1 MSTPTKTLPVN
12 QNVKTLENNDIND
25 PIVQDVLN
33 EFREEYSSKNKVEN
47 NIVQQKYEDMR
58 EYNQPS
64 LQQQQQQLLQQQQQQ
79 QQQQLQQQQLQQQNQ
94 LNNYNI
100 IDNYQQQTQQQPQ
113 PQLITDIDKKN
124 YFDIELVKKNLTIVI
139 LVLLLYNTPLFN
151 TIYEKMP
158 EYLYDNLM
166 SCDILIKSISLF
178 SVLYVLAFLTYI

>member
-64 LQQQQQQLLQQQQQQ
+64 LHQQQL
-79 QQQQLQQQQLQQQNQ
+79 QQQQLQQQQLQQLQQQNQ

>member
-64 LQQQQQQLLQQQQQQ
+64 LQQQQQLQQLQQLQQQQ
-79 QQQQLQQQQLQQQNQ
+79 QQQQLQQQQQQQNQ

-100 IDNYQQQTQQQPQ
+100 IDNYQQQQQQPR
-113 PQLITDIDKKN
+113 LITDIDKKN

>member
-64 LQQQQQQLLQQQQQQ
+64 LHQQQ
-79 QQQQLQQQQLQQQNQ
+79 QQQQLQQQQLQQLQQQNQ

>member
-64 LQQQQQQLLQQQQQQ
+64 LQQQQQL
-79 QQQQLQQQQLQQQNQ
+79 QQLQQQQNQ

-100 IDNYQQQTQQQPQ
+100 IDNYQQKQQQ

>member
-64 LQQQQQQLLQQQQQQ
+64 LQQQQQLQQLQQLQQQQQQ
-79 QQQQLQQQQLQQQNQ
+79 QQQQQNQ

-100 IDNYQQQTQQQPQ
+100 IDNYQQKQQQQ

>member
-64 LQQQQQQLLQQQQQQ
+64 LQQQQQQQQLQQLQQQ
-79 QQQQLQQQQLQQQNQ
+79 QQQQLQQLQQQQNQ

-100 IDNYQQQTQQQPQ
+100 IDNYQQKQQQ

>member
-79 QQQQLQQQQLQQQNQ
+79 LQQQQLQQQNQ

-100 IDNYQQQTQQQPQ
+100 IDNYQQQQQQQQQ